1 MEDTLRVVRY
11 FSKIEY
17 IEDLLKNKRLYAA
30 RPSTFNDPF
39 DSFIRSRLDIIGK
52 NIGILKTYGDLTDFC
67 KSHPYSNEVQMLMA
81 CCPRITSIER
91 SQQIDSHIPS
101 NALQKSN
108 SSPETV

>member
-17 IEDLLKNKRLYAA
+17 IEDLLRDKRLYAA

-52 NIGILKTYGDLTDFC
+52 TLEFLR
-67 KSHPYSNEVQMLMA
+67 P
-81 CCPRITSIER
+81 
-91 SQQIDSHIPS
+91 
-101 NALQKSN
+101 
-108 SSPETV
+108 TVI